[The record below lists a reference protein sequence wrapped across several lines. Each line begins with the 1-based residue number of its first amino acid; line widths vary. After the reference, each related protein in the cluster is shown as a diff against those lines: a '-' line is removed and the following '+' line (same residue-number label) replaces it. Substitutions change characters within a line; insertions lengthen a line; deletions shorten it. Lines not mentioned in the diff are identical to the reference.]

1 MLQCQEIQLLA
12 RGSLG
17 GHIHCPQSCSL
28 CLVFFDGDMPI
39 RVGDRRARFYFL
51 YGTAGVWYGIH
62 ANATFIVSSGQL
74 EAIQAING

>member
-1 MLQCQEIQLLA
+1 
-12 RGSLG
+12 
-17 GHIHCPQSCSL
+17 
-28 CLVFFDGDMPI
+28 MPI
-39 RVGDRRARFYFL
+39 RVGDRRARFYLL